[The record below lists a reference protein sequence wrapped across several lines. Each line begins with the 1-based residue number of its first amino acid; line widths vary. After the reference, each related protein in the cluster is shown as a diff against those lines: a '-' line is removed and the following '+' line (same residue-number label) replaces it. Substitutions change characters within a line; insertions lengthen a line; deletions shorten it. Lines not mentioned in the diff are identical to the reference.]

1 MSANRESVSLWT
13 VSSNARHS
21 FVSIDTQCV
30 GVKTWFSVSVEK
42 HVLSD
47 KIPSIHKGPKK
58 DE

>member
-1 MSANRESVSLWT
+1 M
-13 VSSNARHS
+13 SSNACHS

-47 KIPSIHKGPKK
+47 KILSIHKGPKK